1 MTATILVVDD
11 EPDLEALV
19 LQKFRRQ
26 IRDGAVAFVFA
37 HDGIEALQSI
47 VEHPHVDMVVSDINM
62 PRMDGLSLLQK
73 LQEAE
78 DKKSTIIVS
87 AYGDMSNI
95 RTAMNR
101 GAFDFLTKPI
111 DFGDLEMTIDKTI
124 RHVEM
129 MREARR
135 RQAEAERAH
144 ASLSRYFS
152 PQIASRLAAVGESN
166 GMEVHRREVATIFTD
181 ITSFTSLVETAA
193 PEVLGALLN
202 EYIGG
207 MTDVVFAHEGTVAKI
222 IGDAIQILFNA
233 PGDQP
238 DYATRAVACA
248 HDLDAWAQ
256 AFRERWKAKGVN
268 FGATRIGVHAGP
280 ALVGNFGGSRFFDY
294 TAYGD
299 TINTAARLEA
309 ANKFLGTRICVSAAV
324 AGGYRE
330 IPGAAG
336 RRSDAARAQRAAA
349 RLRAAVGGGIRGAGD
364 RAIFRSV
371 RQARSR
377 RRRGDAGLRGT
388 GRVCMPTM
396 RWRAFIS
403 AVAQRR
409 QGRPHATGI
418 RTSRGDAGHES
429 AIFRPAIIVSSR
441 RCFSIP
447 AARRPIPAMRSSA
460 CASTRCCRWPK
471 VLRRS
476 QNTSRRR
483 GGR

>member
-37 HDGIEALQSI
+37 HDGIEALASI
-47 VEHPHVDMVVSDINM
+47 EQNPHVDMVVSDINM

-73 LQEAE
+73 LQECE

-129 MREARR
+129 MREARL

-152 PQIASRLAAVGESN
+152 PQIASRLAAVSDTD
-166 GMEVHRREVATIFTD
+166 GMEVHWRDVAAIFTD
-181 ITSFTSLVETAA
+181 IAGFTSLVETAA

-202 EYIGG
+202 EYVSG
-207 MTDVVFAHEGTVAKI
+207 MTDVVFAHEGTVAKV
-222 IGDAIQILFNA
+222 IGDALQILFNA

-238 DYATRAVACA
+238 DYATRAIACA
-248 HDLDAWAQ
+248 HDLDAWSEK
-256 AFRERWKAKGVN
+256 FRARWKSQGVN
-268 FGATRIGVHAGP
+268 FGVTRIGVHAGP
-280 ALVGNFGGSRFFDY
+280 ALVGNFGGDRFFDY

-299 TINTAARLEA
+299 TINTTARLET
-309 ANKFLGTRICVSAAV
+309 ANKLLGTRMCASAAV
-324 AGGYRE
+324 A
-330 IPGAAG
+330 
-336 RRSDAARAQRAAA
+336 DAAK
-349 RLRAAVGGGIRGAGD
+349 G
-364 RAIFRSV
+364 F
-371 RQARSR
+371 
-377 RRRGDAGLRGT
+377 
-388 GRVCMPTM
+388 
-396 RWRAFIS
+396 
-403 AVAQRR
+403 
-409 QGRPHATGI
+409 QGRPVGDLMLRGRSEPLRAYEPLTPENFEGLAAKQYSDAFAKLETEDAAAMPAFAALVGLHAD
-418 RTSRGDAGHES
+418 DALAGFH
-429 AIFRPAIIVSSR
+429 
-441 RCFSIP
+441 
-447 AARRPIPAMRSSA
+447 
-460 CASTRCCRWPK
+460 
-471 VLRRS
+471 LRRLLNGAKGVRM
-476 QNTSRRR
+476 QLE
-483 GGR
+483 

>member
-26 IRDGAVAFVFA
+26 IRDGVVTFMFA
-37 HDGIEALQSI
+37 RDGIEALQSI
-47 VEHPHVDMVVSDINM
+47 QQHPHVDMVVSDINM

-78 DKKSTIIVS
+78 DKKSTVIVS

-152 PQIASRLAAVGESN
+152 PQIASRLASDGEAD
-166 GMEVHRREVATIFTD
+166 GMTVHWRDVAAIFTD
-181 ITSFTSLVETAA
+181 VTSFTSLVESAA
-193 PEVLGALLN
+193 PEVFGPLLN
-202 EYIGG
+202 EYVGG
-207 MTDVVFAHEGTVAKI
+207 MTEVVFAHEGTVAKV
-222 IGDAIQILFNA
+222 IGDGIQILFNA

-248 HDLDAWAQ
+248 HDLDTWAEQ
-256 AFRERWKAKGVN
+256 FRARWQLKGVN

-280 ALVGNFGGSRFFDY
+280 AMVGNFGGNRFFDY

-299 TINTAARLEA
+299 TINTAARLEG
-309 ANKFLGTRICVSAAV
+309 ANKFLGTRICVSVTIAEGARNFRGRPVGDLMLRGRSEPLRAYEPLQPKAFEGQAAKRYSEAFAKLE
-324 AGGYRE
+324 AG
-330 IPGAAG
+330 
-336 RRSDAARAQRAAA
+336 DAAAMPAFAALVGLHA
-349 RLRAAVGGGIRGAGD
+349 DDALAGFHLRRLLNGAKGIRM
-364 RAIFRSV
+364 
-371 RQARSR
+371 Q
-377 RRRGDAGLRGT
+377 L
-388 GRVCMPTM
+388 
-396 RWRAFIS
+396 
-403 AVAQRR
+403 
-409 QGRPHATGI
+409 
-418 RTSRGDAGHES
+418 E
-429 AIFRPAIIVSSR
+429 
-441 RCFSIP
+441 
-447 AARRPIPAMRSSA
+447 
-460 CASTRCCRWPK
+460 
-471 VLRRS
+471 
-476 QNTSRRR
+476 
-483 GGR
+483 

>member
-37 HDGIEALQSI
+37 HDGIEALASI
-47 VEHPHVDMVVSDINM
+47 EQHPHVDMVVSDINM
-62 PRMDGLSLLQK
+62 PRMDGLSLLAK

-124 RHVEM
+124 RHVET
-129 MREARR
+129 MREVRR

-152 PQIASRLAAVGESN
+152 PQIASRLAAIGDSD
-166 GMEVHRREVATIFTD
+166 GMEVHWREIATIFTD
-181 ITSFTSLVETAA
+181 ITSFTSLVETVA

-202 EYIGG
+202 EYVGG

-222 IGDAIQILFNA
+222 IGDAIQVLFNA
-233 PGDQP
+233 PGEQP
-238 DYATRAVACA
+238 DYARRAIACA
-248 HDLDAWAQ
+248 HDLDIWAQ
-256 AFRERWKAKGVN
+256 AFRERWKDKGVN
-268 FGATRIGVHAGP
+268 FGVTRIGVHAGS

-309 ANKFLGTRICVSAAV
+309 ANKHLGTRICVSSAA
-324 AGGYRE
+324 AE
-330 IPGAAG
+330 AAG
-336 RRSDAARAQRAAA
+336 N
-349 RLRAAVGGGIRGAGD
+349 
-364 RAIFRSV
+364 F
-371 RQARSR
+371 
-377 RRRGDAGLRGT
+377 
-388 GRVCMPTM
+388 
-396 RWRAFIS
+396 
-403 AVAQRR
+403 
-409 QGRPHATGI
+409 QGRPVGDIMLRGRSEPLRAFEPLQDALFKAPAT
-418 RTSRGDAGHES
+418 SQYVDAFAKLEAGDAT
-429 AIFRPAIIVSSR
+429 AMPA
-441 RCFSIP
+441 F
-447 AARRPIPAMRSSA
+447 AALVGVHADDALAGFHLKRLLNGAKGVRMQ
-460 CASTRCCRWPK
+460 
-471 VLRRS
+471 LE
-476 QNTSRRR
+476 
-483 GGR
+483 

>member
-1 MTATILVVDD
+1 MTATILLVDD

-19 LQKFRRQ
+19 LQKFRKQ
-26 IRDGAVAFVFA
+26 IRDGAMAFVFA

-47 VEHPHVDMVVSDINM
+47 ADHPDVDMVVSDINM

-78 DKKSTIIVS
+78 DRKSTIIVS

-129 MREARR
+129 LRETRR

-152 PQIASRLAAVGESN
+152 PQIASRLAASGN
-166 GMEVHRREVATIFTD
+166 GMEVQWRDVATIFTD

-193 PEVLGALLN
+193 PDVLGELLN
-202 EYIGG
+202 EYVGG

-222 IGDAIQILFNA
+222 IGDAIQVLFNA

-248 HDLDAWAQ
+248 HSLDSWAQ
-256 AFRERWKAKGVN
+256 AFKLRWKERGVN
-268 FGATRIGVHAGP
+268 FGTTRIGAHAGP

-309 ANKFLGTRICVSAAV
+309 ANKHLGTRICVSAAI
-324 AGGYRE
+324 AGGVE
-330 IPGAAG
+330 H
-336 RRSDAARAQRAAA
+336 
-349 RLRAAVGGGIRGAGD
+349 
-364 RAIFRSV
+364 F
-371 RQARSR
+371 
-377 RRRGDAGLRGT
+377 
-388 GRVCMPTM
+388 
-396 RWRAFIS
+396 
-403 AVAQRR
+403 
-409 QGRPHATGI
+409 QGRPVGDLVLRGRSEPLRAFEPLLSERFEGAAT
-418 RTSRGDAGHES
+418 TQYSEAFAKLEAGDA
-429 AIFRPAIIVSSR
+429 ATMPA
-441 RCFSIP
+441 F
-447 AARRPIPAMRSSA
+447 AALVGLHADDA
-460 CASTRCCRWPK
+460 LAGFH
-471 VLRRS
+471 LRRLLNGAKGVS
-476 QNTSRRR
+476 MKLE
-483 GGR
+483 

>member
-11 EPDLEALV
+11 EPDLETLV
-19 LQKFRRQ
+19 LQKFRKQ
-26 IRDGAVAFVFA
+26 IREGAVSFMFA

-47 VEHPHVDMVVSDINM
+47 GQHPDVDLVVSDINM
-62 PRMDGLSLLQK
+62 PRMDGLSLLAR

-101 GAFDFLTKPI
+101 GAFDFITKPI

-129 MREARR
+129 LRETRR

-152 PQIASRLAAVGESN
+152 PQIASRLAASGD
-166 GMEVHRREVATIFTD
+166 GMEVHWRELATIFTD
-181 ITSFTSLVETAA
+181 ITGFTSLVETAT
-193 PEVLGALLN
+193 PEVLGELLS
-202 EYIGG
+202 EYVGG

-222 IGDAIQILFNA
+222 IGDAIQVLFNA

-238 DYATRAVACA
+238 DYATRAIACA
-248 HDLDAWAQ
+248 RDLDLWAE
-256 AFRERWKAKGVN
+256 AFRRRWKAKGVN

-309 ANKFLGTRICVSAAV
+309 ANKFLGTRICVSAAIANAAENFRGRPV
-324 AGGYRE
+324 GDLVLRGRSEPLRAYEPLSAESFKAPATAQYAEAFAKLEAG
-330 IPGAAG
+330 
-336 RRSDAARAQRAAA
+336 DAAAMPAFAALVGLHA
-349 RLRAAVGGGIRGAGD
+349 DDPLAGFHLRRLLNGA
-364 RAIFRSV
+364 
-371 RQARSR
+371 
-377 RRRGDAGLRGT
+377 RGT
-388 GRVCMPTM
+388 RM
-396 RWRAFIS
+396 
-403 AVAQRR
+403 
-409 QGRPHATGI
+409 
-418 RTSRGDAGHES
+418 E
-429 AIFRPAIIVSSR
+429 
-441 RCFSIP
+441 
-447 AARRPIPAMRSSA
+447 
-460 CASTRCCRWPK
+460 
-471 VLRRS
+471 L
-476 QNTSRRR
+476 
-483 GGR
+483 

>member
-1 MTATILVVDD
+1 MTATILFVDD

-26 IRDGAVAFVFA
+26 IRDGVVQFMFA

-47 VEHPHVDMVVSDINM
+47 EDHPNVDMVVSDINM

-152 PQIASRLAAVGESN
+152 PQIASRLACDGEAD
-166 GMEVHRREVATIFTD
+166 GMTVHWREVAVIFTD
-181 ITSFTSLVETAA
+181 VTSFTSLVETAA
-193 PEVLGALLN
+193 PEVFGPLLN
-202 EYIGG
+202 EYVGG
-207 MTDVVFAHEGTVAKI
+207 MTEVVFAHEGTVAKV
-222 IGDAIQILFNA
+222 IGDGIQILFNA

-238 DYATRAVACA
+238 DYAARAVACA
-248 HDLDAWAQ
+248 HDLDAWSQ
-256 AFRERWKAKGVN
+256 NFRERWKSKGVN
-268 FGATRIGVHAGP
+268 FGITRIGAHAGP
-280 ALVGNFGGSRFFDY
+280 AMVGNFGGNRFFDY

-299 TINTAARLEA
+299 TINTAARLEG
-309 ANKFLGTRICVSAAV
+309 ANKFLGTRICVSATV
-324 AGGYRE
+324 AGGTKNFKGRPVGDLMLRGRSEPLRAYE
-330 IPGAAG
+330 PLQAAAFKG
-336 RRSDAARAQRAAA
+336 SATRQYSEAFAKLEAGDAAAMPAFAA
-349 RLRAAVGGGIRGAGD
+349 LVGLHADDALAG
-364 RAIFRSV
+364 F
-371 RQARSR
+371 
-377 RRRGDAGLRGT
+377 
-388 GRVCMPTM
+388 
-396 RWRAFIS
+396 
-403 AVAQRR
+403 
-409 QGRPHATGI
+409 H
-418 RTSRGDAGHES
+418 
-429 AIFRPAIIVSSR
+429 
-441 RCFSIP
+441 
-447 AARRPIPAMRSSA
+447 
-460 CASTRCCRWPK
+460 
-471 VLRRS
+471 LRRLLNGAKGVRL
-476 QNTSRRR
+476 QLE
-483 GGR
+483 

>member
-26 IRDGAVAFVFA
+26 IRDGAVQFMFA

-47 VEHPHVDMVVSDINM
+47 EDHPHVDMVVSDINM

-111 DFGDLEMTIDKTI
+111 DFGDLEATIDKTT

-152 PQIASRLAAVGESN
+152 PQVALRLAAN
-166 GMEVHRREVATIFTD
+166 GGAGDMDVQWREVGTIFTD
-181 ITSFTSLVETAA
+181 ITSFTTLVESTS
-193 PEVLGALLN
+193 PDVLGVLLN
-202 EYIGG
+202 EYGGG
-207 MTDVVFAHEGTVAKI
+207 MTGIICAHEGTVAKI
-222 IGDAIQILFNA
+222 IGDAIHVLFNA
-233 PGDQP
+233 PGDQS
-238 DYATRAVACA
+238 DYASRAIACA
-248 HDLDAWAQ
+248 HDLDGWAQ
-256 AFRERWKAKGVN
+256 EFKRRCKEKGIN

-324 AGGYRE
+324 A
-330 IPGAAG
+330 
-336 RRSDAARAQRAAA
+336 DA
-349 RLRAAVGGGIRGAGD
+349 
-364 RAIFRSV
+364 
-371 RQARSR
+371 
-377 RRRGDAGLRGT
+377 T
-388 GRVCMPTM
+388 GN
-396 RWRAFIS
+396 F
-403 AVAQRR
+403 
-409 QGRPHATGI
+409 QGRPVGDLMLRGRSEPLRAYEPLPEAAFEQPAT
-418 RTSRGDAGHES
+418 R
-429 AIFRPAIIVSSR
+429 
-441 RCFSIP
+441 
-447 AARRPIPAMRSSA
+447 
-460 CASTRCCRWPK
+460 
-471 VLRRS
+471 
-476 QNTSRRR
+476 
-483 GGR
+483 